1 MLARKGPGKEAKL
14 SYHGHLMT
22 ENRSGLVV
30 NTQVT
35 TAYGSAE
42 CHAGLLMAEQLPGCG
57 RVTLGADKGY
67 DQREFVEELRCMGVT
82 PHVAQNQGR
91 RRSRL
96 DQRTTRHP
104 GYEISQRK
112 RKRIEEVFGWMKT
125 VGMLRQLRHRGL
137 ERVGWVF
144 TLAAATYNLV
154 RMRTL
159 MLKCVQ
165 KARSGQ
171 NYTFP
176 GEIKI
181 NTRPGQ
187 TGESA
192 TKRAEPCSI
201 EIFQHPARRQSRRA
215 STWFQGNS
223 RVDELFLP
231 RRRLM
236 PAHVPLI
243 QYRPPA
249 ANPSVTLRLG
259 LAPSQEIAP
268 LGSVH
273 IAAKHLA
280 EHALNGSFSGN
291 LRRMTP

>member
-1 MLARKGPGKEAKL
+1 MRGDDQQQDGMFSYISPNKRVPQEHPLRRIRSIVDRVLDQLSPRFNKLYARAGRPSIAPEKLLRALLLQLLYSVRSERLLMEQLDYNLLFRWFVGLSMDAAGWDENNPTVNYRGEKRTNQTHCSTTDPQAMLARKGPGKEAKL

-159 MLKCVQ
+159 MPKCV
-165 KARSGQ
+165 
-171 NYTFP
+171 
-176 GEIKI
+176 
-181 NTRPGQ
+181 
-187 TGESA
+187 
-192 TKRAEPCSI
+192 
-201 EIFQHPARRQSRRA
+201 
-215 STWFQGNS
+215 
-223 RVDELFLP
+223 
-231 RRRLM
+231 
-236 PAHVPLI
+236 
-243 QYRPPA
+243 
-249 ANPSVTLRLG
+249 
-259 LAPSQEIAP
+259 
-268 LGSVH
+268 
-273 IAAKHLA
+273 
-280 EHALNGSFSGN
+280 
-291 LRRMTP
+291 

>member
-1 MLARKGPGKEAKL
+1 MRGDDQQQDGMFSYISPNKRVPEEHPLRRIRSIVDRVLDQLSPRFRPGKEAKL

-67 DQREFVEELRCMGVT
+67 DQREFVEELRCRGVK
-82 PHVAQNQGR
+82 PHGAQNQGR

-159 MLKCVQ
+159 MPKCV
-165 KARSGQ
+165 
-171 NYTFP
+171 
-176 GEIKI
+176 
-181 NTRPGQ
+181 
-187 TGESA
+187 
-192 TKRAEPCSI
+192 
-201 EIFQHPARRQSRRA
+201 
-215 STWFQGNS
+215 
-223 RVDELFLP
+223 
-231 RRRLM
+231 
-236 PAHVPLI
+236 
-243 QYRPPA
+243 
-249 ANPSVTLRLG
+249 
-259 LAPSQEIAP
+259 
-268 LGSVH
+268 
-273 IAAKHLA
+273 
-280 EHALNGSFSGN
+280 
-291 LRRMTP
+291 